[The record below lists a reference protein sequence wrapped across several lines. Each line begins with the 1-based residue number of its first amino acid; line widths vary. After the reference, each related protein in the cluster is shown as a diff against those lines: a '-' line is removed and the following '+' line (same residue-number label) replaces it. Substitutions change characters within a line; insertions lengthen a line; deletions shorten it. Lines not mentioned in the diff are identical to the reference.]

1 MEAVRVDGNDLL
13 AVYNAVKH
21 YRARAVKENKPFLI
35 EAMTYRVGHHSTSDD
50 WKAYRYE
57 EEVQAMGLKSCP
69 VKRVKLYLIQQGL
82 WTVGEDEQ
90 FIQQVSAAAPLAQSI
105 LILPE
110 MRQKSLFTYISN
122 LAIQFLIL
130 SQHHSKI
137 IIIPRVDFVV

>member
-21 YRARAVKENKPFLI
+21 YRERSVTENRPFLI

-57 EEVQAMGLKSCP
+57 EEVQDMGLKSCP

-82 WTVGEDEQ
+82 WTLEEEEE
-90 FIQQVSAAAPLAQSI
+90 FIKQVSTHPI
-105 LILPE
+105 LYL
-110 MRQKSLFTYISN
+110 Y
-122 LAIQFLIL
+122 LI
-130 SQHHSKI
+130 
-137 IIIPRVDFVV
+137 F